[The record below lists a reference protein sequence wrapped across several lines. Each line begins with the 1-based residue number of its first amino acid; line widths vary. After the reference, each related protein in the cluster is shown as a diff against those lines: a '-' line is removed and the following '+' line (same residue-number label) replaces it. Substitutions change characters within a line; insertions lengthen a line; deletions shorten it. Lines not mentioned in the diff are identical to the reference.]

1 MAQRL
6 ATAIEHRR
14 RIRQSVQHLQS
25 RLQADAGAWPSLNEL
40 AEAACLSPF
49 HFIRLY
55 QHATGETPQAT
66 ARRLKLQSA
75 RELLA
80 NEPRAGVLD
89 VALAHGYESAQAFA
103 RAYRREFG
111 IAPSE
116 RMPTPDAPVHAWVVN
131 LPALPMQALAM
142 SSPAEDAGLTFDE
155 LMGHLD
161 VGGVPRHHQDMF
173 GVLSPELT
181 FTHACALDNSLVR
194 HSLRL
199 PTAGHGQG
207 LHLCIS
213 GQPEAVWR
221 RRRAPWVAAA
231 RHEERPLLLRYLND
245 PAYRALPEQRIEL
258 YVPLRDGA
266 PTVEL
271 SRALA

>member
-1 MAQRL
+1 MTQRL
-6 ATAIEHRR
+6 TTAIEHRR

-25 RLQADAGAWPSLNEL
+25 RLQADPGAWPSLQEL

-75 RELLA
+75 REQLA
-80 NEPRAGVLD
+80 GAPHAGVLD
-89 VALAHGYESAQAFA
+89 VALAHGYESAQAFS

-111 IAPSE
+111 FTPSE
-116 RMPTPDAPVHAWVVN
+116 RMPSGDAPVHAWVVS
-131 LPALPMQALAM
+131 LPVLPMQALAM
-142 SSPAEDAGLTFDE
+142 SSPAADAGLAFDE

-173 GVLSPELT
+173 GVLTPELA
-181 FTHACALDNSLVR
+181 FSHACALDNSLVR
-194 HSLRL
+194 NSLRL
-199 PTAGHGQG
+199 PTARHGEG

-213 GQPEAVWR
+213 GQPDAVWR
-221 RRRAPWVAAA
+221 RRREPLVAAA
-231 RHEERPLLLRYLND
+231 RDGERPLLLRYLND

-258 YVPLRDGA
+258 YLPLPPGA
-266 PTVEL
+266 PAAEL